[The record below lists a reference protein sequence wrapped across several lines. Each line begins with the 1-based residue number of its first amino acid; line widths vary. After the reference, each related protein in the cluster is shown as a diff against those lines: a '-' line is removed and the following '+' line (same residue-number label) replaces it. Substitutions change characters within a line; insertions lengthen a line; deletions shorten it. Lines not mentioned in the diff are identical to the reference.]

1 MGPGDAFNPDQVSCK
16 GGNVNKCLISTLV
29 LFLLAGL
36 AFAQETATTQDVA
49 KSAKAVKI
57 SGRVSSDG
65 RSFQRDQDNTVW
77 TVTNP
82 DVMKDH
88 EGHRVRLQAY
98 VTADKGEIFV
108 LSITEKNEPRYLTKY
123 DDSAFRR

>member
-1 MGPGDAFNPDQVSCK
+1 MKKWIYSSV
-16 GGNVNKCLISTLV
+16 VLV
-29 LFLLAGL
+29 LLTGL
-36 AFAQETATTQDVA
+36 GPAQEVSKPQETA

-65 RSFQRDQDNTVW
+65 RSFQRDRDNSVW

-88 EGHRVRLQAY
+88 AGHQVKLQAY
-98 VTADKGEIFV
+98 IAAEKGEIYV
-108 LSITEKNEPRYLTKY
+108 LSITERSETRYLTKY

>member
-1 MGPGDAFNPDQVSCK
+1 MKKWIFASM
-16 GGNVNKCLISTLV
+16 LV
-29 LFLLAGL
+29 AVLAGL
-36 AFAQETATTQDVA
+36 ALAQETRSQDTAGAPV
-49 KSAKAVKI
+49 KSAKPVKL

-65 RSFQRDQDNTVW
+65 RSFQRDRDHRVW

-88 EGHRVRLQAY
+88 EGHQVKLQAY
-98 VTADKGEIFV
+98 STPDNGEIFV
-108 LSITEKNEPRYLTKY
+108 LSITEKSEMRYLTKY

>member
-1 MGPGDAFNPDQVSCK
+1 MKKWIYSSV
-16 GGNVNKCLISTLV
+16 VVV
-29 LFLLAGL
+29 LLTGL
-36 AFAQETATTQDVA
+36 ALAQEVSKPQETA

-65 RSFQRDQDNTVW
+65 RSFQRDRDNSVW

-88 EGHRVRLQAY
+88 EGHLVKLQAY
-98 VTADKGEIFV
+98 IAAEKGEIYV
-108 LSITEKNEPRYLTKY
+108 LSITEKSEMRYLTKY